1 MSLLPHP
8 LVWTQCNVWVDWKK
22 LLIETTLYAT
32 KTHNRKNL
40 HELFPRS
47 AYYVEIASKVK
58 TCMYYTFFIIWKYF
72 GKHRVFNIIHTLS
85 EYTEFFFL
93 RLIEIKIWLEK
104 KVDFDFRHFIYI
116 KRTCKYYYLF
126 SFRSDLLK
134 FLISWKIKLSSG
146 GRPYNSPNMPG
157 RRLVLKCIS
166 YSNRVCYTLIQHCLA

>member
-1 MSLLPHP
+1 MPQKPIIVKIYTNYFQGP
-8 LVWTQCNVWVDWKK
+8 LTMLK
-22 LLIETTLYAT
+22 LHQKSKHVCTLF
-32 KTHNRKNL
+32 
-40 HELFPRS
+40 LFES
-47 AYYVEIASKVK
+47 
-58 TCMYYTFFIIWKYF
+58 
-72 GKHRVFNIIHTLS
+72 TLES
-85 EYTEFFFL
+85 TEFLTLFILWVSIRNFFFF

>member
-47 AYYVEIASKVK
+47 TYYVEIASKVK
-58 TCMYYTFFIIWKYF
+58 TCTLFLFESTLESTEFLTLFILWVSI
-72 GKHRVFNIIHTLS
+72 RN
-85 EYTEFFFL
+85 FFFL